1 MWWCFGWPYETSV
14 AMTRLVYWG
23 LYDRYP
29 YLKIITHHMGG
40 MIPFF
45 DGRVGP
51 GMQVLGARTTDEDH
65 TQVLDS
71 LKKPHAEYFK
81 NFYADTAMF
90 GATLGIEC
98 GMKYFG
104 VDHTVFS
111 TDFPFAP
118 TAETIEAIN
127 GMGMARADL
136 DAVCTGNATRLM
148 KL

>member
-1 MWWCFGWPYETSV
+1 MVPY
-14 AMTRLVYWG
+14 
-23 LYDRYP
+23 
-29 YLKIITHHMGG
+29 
-40 MIPFF
+40 F
-45 DGRVGP
+45 DGRVGA
-51 GMQVLGARTTDEDH
+51 GMDVLGARTTDEDISGI
-65 TQVLDS
+65 LPS

-104 VDHTVFS
+104 VGHTVFS

-127 GMGMARADL
+127 SLELERNDLRAL
-136 DAVCTGNATRLM
+136 CSGNAERLM
-148 KL
+148 QL